1 MTNKN
6 LMYFV
11 QTQVETLPACESN
24 FKKSH
29 FQRCTFGDDLG
40 SKNYIY
46 NNIPFLH
53 YKNTFSQMLSLFI
66 QLLCLG

>member
-53 YKNTFSQMLSLFI
+53 
-66 QLLCLG
+66 

>member
-1 MTNKN
+1 MHNIASENVYDNWRPWNMTNKN

-24 FKKSH
+24 FEKSD
-29 FQRCTFGDDLG
+29 FQKCTFGDDLG

-46 NNIPFLH
+46 NNMLFLH
-53 YKNTFSQMLSLFI
+53 
-66 QLLCLG
+66 